1 MSFHRPWWTGIL
13 LCVVALP
20 ASFAWIGQG
29 KLSAGEPLTR
39 EELEAFLELGW
50 TRGPESLA
58 GSEKRYRDFQEQ
70 AKGGTA
76 VDCAFALIQLRQ
88 LKFTDAE
95 KLLSRVVEQDPKNQQ
110 ARRLQ
115 IWLAISRRD
124 FDTALERM
132 LQLVKGFPAANA
144 VTNQP
149 NEAEDRE
156 YQTDLLKFLG
166 RGIGFMEGPGAVSI
180 KEVIVADYCEKM
192 VVHLGPERSEI
203 FEKARRDA
211 LARYVESK
219 DQQDRTRESAK
230 AEEEQDKEE
239 RLRDLGEQRE
249 SIGRQSEAL
258 KQASEKLQAAVK
270 AKLDEIARKDQPLA
284 TRYAQLDAQ
293 GTAIGGQIRGLNT
306 EIAGLEDQRSREKNP
321 NTRAQ
326 IETLINVRVG
336 QLARL
341 ENDFA
346 AVARQAAGVAAQ
358 RQQLQQQAAGI
369 QADAANELERKSNA
383 FESLQKKL
391 RANESQEQ
399 RLKKSNPK
407 GETTE
412 VKAKGSVL
420 SAFSTYEPLA
430 LEREKQRLLETMAH
444 AP

>member
-1 MSFHRPWWTGIL
+1 MLFRS
-13 LCVVALP
+13 
-20 ASFAWIGQG
+20 IGEG

-192 VVHLGPERSEI
+192 VVHLGPERSEF

-219 DQQDRTRESAK
+219 YQQDR
-230 AEEEQDKEE
+230 D
-239 RLRDLGEQRE
+239 
-249 SIGRQSEAL
+249 
-258 KQASEKLQAAVK
+258 
-270 AKLDEIARKDQPLA
+270 
-284 TRYAQLDAQ
+284 
-293 GTAIGGQIRGLNT
+293 
-306 EIAGLEDQRSREKNP
+306 
-321 NTRAQ
+321 
-326 IETLINVRVG
+326 
-336 QLARL
+336 
-341 ENDFA
+341 
-346 AVARQAAGVAAQ
+346 
-358 RQQLQQQAAGI
+358 
-369 QADAANELERKSNA
+369 RKST
-383 FESLQKKL
+383 
-391 RANESQEQ
+391 
-399 RLKKSNPK
+399 RLNS
-407 GETTE
+407 
-412 VKAKGSVL
+412 S
-420 SAFSTYEPLA
+420 
-430 LEREKQRLLETMAH
+430 H
-444 AP
+444 

>member
-1 MSFHRPWWTGIL
+1 MCS
-13 LCVVALP
+13 
-20 ASFAWIGQG
+20 S
-29 KLSAGEPLTR
+29 
-39 EELEAFLELGW
+39 
-50 TRGPESLA
+50 
-58 GSEKRYRDFQEQ
+58 
-70 AKGGTA
+70 
-76 VDCAFALIQLRQ
+76 
-88 LKFTDAE
+88 
-95 KLLSRVVEQDPKNQQ
+95 
-110 ARRLQ
+110 
-115 IWLAISRRD
+115 
-124 FDTALERM
+124 
-132 LQLVKGFPAANA
+132 
-144 VTNQP
+144 
-149 NEAEDRE
+149 
-156 YQTDLLKFLG
+156 DL
-166 RGIGFMEGPGAVSI
+166 
-180 KEVIVADYCEKM
+180 
-192 VVHLGPERSEI
+192 
-203 FEKARRDA
+203 
-211 LARYVESK
+211 
-219 DQQDRTRESAK
+219 
-230 AEEEQDKEE
+230 
-239 RLRDLGEQRE
+239 
-249 SIGRQSEAL
+249 
-258 KQASEKLQAAVK
+258 
-270 AKLDEIARKDQPLA
+270 EIARKDQPLA